1 MQSFYSVIKNSRVET
16 QGKKLVD
23 TSYFTN
29 KLSEVQ
35 LEDINEEVSEKMIEN
50 YENLAKSILENARK
64 QSDEISS
71 KAIEDAHRLEKEAY
85 EKGYSE
91 GVTSGYSQ
99 GHDQGYK
106 EAYDANI
113 EKALKEA
120 EDIVNNA
127 KSILLSAQDQY
138 VKYFEEKKEE
148 LIQLS
153 LTIAGHIL
161 KRELEKDSSLDNII
175 FEALGESRS
184 ASSCVIRCK
193 GKYVSHLKSQLEAW
207 KERLAMKAEV
217 FVVEDNILE
226 DGNVV
231 IEKNNGSVVV
241 DIDDSLDK
249 IRKEILG

>member
-64 QSDEISS
+64 QSDEISA
-71 KAIEDAHRLEKEAY
+71 KAIEDAHKLEKEAY

-91 GVTSGYSQ
+91 GVTSGY
-99 GHDQGYK
+99 DQGYK
-106 EAYDANI
+106 EAYDTNI

-127 KSILLSAQDQY
+127 KTILLSAKIQY
-138 VKYFEEKKEE
+138 EKYFEEKKEE

-153 LTIAGHIL
+153 LTMAGHIL
-161 KRELEKDSSLDNII
+161 KRELEKHSSLDNII
-175 FEALGESRS
+175 FEALGESRN

-193 GKYVSHLKSQLEAW
+193 GKHVSHLKSQLEAW
-207 KERLAMKAEV
+207 RERLAMKAEV
-217 FVVEDNILE
+217 FVVEDKMLE